1 MKVPTPSRLAWAAFT
16 LVTFQYVTGWA
27 LWLLTPS
34 AANSGF
40 DVFLA
45 TTLAFPAVG
54 TVIAS
59 RHGRNPIGWIL
70 LGIGSAFGLGS
81 AVDGYVSYALQ
92 AGSEWFPPPDLVLA
106 LTSWWWVPA
115 VGLMG
120 TFLILLF
127 PDGRLPSP
135 RWRVWAWLSGIV
147 LVGTSIVTI
156 VIPGP
161 FDNAGFP
168 QLTNPLGLGVLRPIL
183 DAVEG
188 SVLLL
193 VVCMLGCAVG
203 LVQRFRRS
211 RGLER
216 LQMKWL
222 TAAAAVTAVA
232 YTLLISGAGFVELSN
247 GVTPTWLKVI
257 EQVTFSSFILVPIA
271 VGIAVLRHRLTKSTS
286 SLIARSC
293 TVCSPSPLR

>member
-1 MKVPTPSRLAWAAFT
+1 MKAPPPFRLAWAAFT
-16 LVTFQYVTGWA
+16 LVVVLYVTGWA

-34 AANSGF
+34 GAKSGF
-40 DVFLA
+40 DVYLA
-45 TTLAFPAVG
+45 TTLAFPSVG
-54 TVIAS
+54 AVIAS

-81 AVDGYVSYALQ
+81 AVDGYVSYALE
-92 AGSEWFPPPDLVLA
+92 ADSAWLPPPDLVLA

-127 PDGRLPSP
+127 PDGRLSSP
-135 RWRVWAWLSGIV
+135 RWRAWARLSGIV
-147 LVGTSIVTI
+147 LVGTSLVTI

-168 QLTNPLGLGVLRPIL
+168 QLTNPLGLDVLRPIL
-183 DAVEG
+183 DAVEV

-193 VVCMLGCAVG
+193 VVCILGCAVA

-211 RGLER
+211 RGQER

-222 TAAAAVTAVA
+222 TAAAALTAVA
-232 YTLLISGAGFVELSN
+232 YTLLISGAGFVELS
-247 GVTPTWLKVI
+247 GRVTPTWLKVI
-257 EQVTFSSFILVPIA
+257 EQVTFSSFVLVP
-271 VGIAVLRHRLTKSTS
+271 
-286 SLIARSC
+286 
-293 TVCSPSPLR
+293 